1 MSFETEIIENI
12 KSFKDKIAEL
22 CDNYSETSSTADDD
36 SSVATPPQKLT
47 VKVENIEPN
56 SITVNIEQSIID
68 RARHSKKVLMKRF
81 DKILR
86 KQEKLAV
93 TNRTKCSGLFG
104 FFEHICE
111 HKKRYFATGL
121 SVLEAVYIIATTI
134 KRYT

>member
-12 KSFKDKIAEL
+12 KEFKDKIAEL
-22 CDNYSETSSTADDD
+22 CDNYSETSSI
-36 SSVATPPQKLT
+36 SSDPEVVAAPQKLT
-47 VKVENIEPN
+47 VRVENIDPKN
-56 SITVNIEQSIID
+56 ITLNIEQNVVD
-68 RARHSKKVLMKRF
+68 RAKYSKKMLMRKF

-86 KQEKLAV
+86 RQEKLAT
-93 TNRTKCSGLFG
+93 TNNNKCSGLLD

-121 SVLEAVYIIATTI
+121 SLIEAVYIIITTI